1 MSKKQNKRKQSTKSN
16 IGNIFLIISIALLGF
31 AVVFNKLIGWKIALI
46 VGLSGLLLFLI
57 GLLLKRNGGKIFI
70 SIINILLSA
79 ALIYTQVEFNRLFN
93 YEETES
99 HIVSLVV
106 MANSP
111 ITEVDQAKGK
121 TFANFSSSNNDSYD
135 HFLEVKG
142 NELLVTENL
151 TTFNSVGNAV
161 NALYDDSVEV
171 LVLDEGFRDIIMD
184 THGKFD
190 TDTRVI
196 AQFSYEVDKESGG
209 EALPETNVEIPALP
223 GELDPGL
230 DPDHDGTNGLPDT
243 DPIEVGKNSFTI
255 VISGVDTYSNKISA
269 VSRSDVNMLMSVN
282 MDTHQIALASIPRDA
297 YLPISCFNNNWDKVT
312 HSGLGGVRCTQ
323 QTFAN
328 YFNMPIDYYAKVNFT
343 SLIRIVDIVG
353 PIQVNSHYTFTG
365 HSGSRFVKGRNT
377 LNGTQALEFSRTRKT
392 VPGGD
397 FTRGIHQ
404 MEVIKAI
411 IAKLSS
417 VNSVLNLTNLVNA
430 VSANVD
436 TNIPSSLISRL
447 VSSQLAS
454 GGWNVV
460 SQSQLNGKGIYTRK
474 SYKIPNQNIY
484 VMVPYQSSKEKVRAA
499 LAQVLK

>member
-1 MSKKQNKRKQSTKSN
+1 MSRKQNKRKQSN
-16 IGNIFLIISIALLGF
+16 IGNIFLVISIVLLVF
-31 AVVFNKLIGWKIALI
+31 AVLFNKLIGWKIALI

-57 GLLLKRNGGKIFI
+57 GLLLRRNGGKIFI
-70 SIINILLSA
+70 SIINILLSV

-93 YEETES
+93 YEESES
-99 HIVSLVV
+99 HLVSLVV

-111 ITEVDQAKGK
+111 ITEIDQAKGK
-121 TFANFSSSNNDSYD
+121 TFANFSSANNDSYN

-151 TTFNSVGNAV
+151 TTFNSVENAV
-161 NALYDDSVEV
+161 NALYEETVEV
-171 LVLDEGFRDIIMD
+171 LILDEGFRDIIVDTD
-184 THGKFD
+184 THSKFD
-190 TDTRVI
+190 TDTRI
-196 AQFSYEVDKESGG
+196 LAQFSYEVDKETGG
-209 EALPETNVEIPALP
+209 EALPETNVEIPTLP
-223 GELDPGL
+223 IELEPGQ
-230 DPDHDGTNGLPDT
+230 DPDDDGTTGLPVT

-255 VISGVDTYSNKISA
+255 LISGIDTRSNVISA
-269 VSRSDVNMLMSVN
+269 ASRSDVNMLMSVN

-484 VMVPYQSSKEKVRAA
+484 VMVPYQSSMEKVRAA